1 MARAFK
7 SKVVNG
13 KIRAAVRGIRG
24 QGQRGV
30 LFPWNLYFKTGQP
43 VMDILRDKHPAI
55 CNPDLS
61 YPKGSSFEDY
71 LENPDVVPLD
81 ISK

>member
-13 KIRAAVRGIRG
+13 KIRAEVRGIRG

-30 LFPWNLYFKTGQP
+30 LFPGDLHYKTGQP
-43 VMDILRDKHPAI
+43 VMDVLRYKHPVMRTQ
-55 CNPDLS
+55 DLADQECS
-61 YPKGSSFEDY
+61 YFEEYEED
-71 LENPDVVPLD
+71 P
-81 ISK
+81 